1 MQNKIQVC
9 CRIRPPR
16 SQELLPPS
24 PSSCAITTS
33 MRGLRPQTHPAS
45 PRGDQTPDAGG
56 VGGKVLAVEALSDV
70 EVGFLDSRTGRG
82 GAWKAF
88 NFDRVW
94 GPEAT
99 QEDVFLDVEALALS
113 VLEGENACIL
123 AYGQTGSGKTYTMGG
138 NKGRGEV
145 TAEPGITY
153 RLLVKLMELVGR
165 HKGEDGAEEA
175 LGLGGEGEGRM
186 QGERVD
192 ARTEDGKDRKHGEN
206 AGGKSTLLGYDVS
219 ISMVEV
225 YNDEVRDLLPHSAA
239 TPSSIT
245 STTSSS
251 SLPSFTKPA
260 SASALPVLEIRQ
272 DADHAVRL
280 PGMVEATVESVE
292 GALFLIAHGDRAR
305 STGATNVHEHSSRS
319 HSIILL
325 TVISRSTGEKGRL
338 YLVDLAGSERVKK
351 SAVTGT
357 ALKEAQHINK
367 SLSALGDVMVALDKK
382 AQHVPYR
389 NSSLTHLLQDCLG
402 GSARTVMIV
411 TVSPMGETAEETHCT
426 LQFATRVRDIHLAPD
441 RGSRGGRANVRVKN
455 LEREL
460 QVLRGKLMAKE
471 TEKIEAEDALSA
483 SRKELA
489 LLQRQVKSLAEAK
502 GRVQEERRRGWE
514 EQLKAWRSSNEALTT
529 RWQTEKTAREKLAQD
544 LDEAQKMI
552 KRLQQHTETRGVA
565 LTGTRQQL
573 RDKEEEVKELKK
585 NLRSVRRELSA
596 AITASS
602 LPRGSAISAVQGPS
616 RSTRAMNGPPQIAPI
631 VPGGRR
637 LLEESGEC
645 LGDNQVHDAGSDADP
660 HNTGT
665 HASPALPHPSSS
677 PKATFPTLLDVPS
690 AFDPSAPI
698 AEEEKVEGKEDNPC
712 KLLFPPEQGR
722 ASAHR
727 RPFDGDE
734 NHRETSGG
742 AEEEDYLSD
751 SGATGFMT
759 AVSDLSKS
767 GGGWPFSQRKGH
779 GDSHAK
785 DADGSRAWPRHVTT
799 AFIHTPTPFFLSSFS
814 SSSPSTF
821 PTTGINASDRALSS
835 PPSSFPALAADSSMP
850 SRSFAHDLQ
859 GHGNARQT
867 KEATAMTTPGPLAH
881 SLASS
886 KYFPSEDADPPSL
899 PPSTSTAPAT
909 ISAQH
914 PALSFPRPPSR
925 LLSPP
930 MPSSDGNPPDDSEE
944 QSPKSSLSMA
954 CQLNPD
960 GGTSHHVTDVQRDIP
975 RVEWHRSRIP
985 SHQVRKPEVIK
996 PSMTLKPV
1004 RGVSGVG
1011 KGRGKAVR
1019 IPRLAP
1025 PHRVGKRRT
1034 AVAGNGVQ
1042 AGDEEDDSG
1051 EGVKEG
1057 RLKGGRETGN
1067 GARAVWRERKR
1078 GDARS
1083 HARRIDR
1090 AGFKAFPTASTRPQ
1104 ENPSK
1109 EAIRAREE
1117 LREHDLSV
1125 HVPAREKVKSRT
1137 TRWR

>member
-1 MQNKIQVC
+1 M
-9 CRIRPPR
+9 
-16 SQELLPPS
+16 
-24 PSSCAITTS
+24 T
-33 MRGLRPQTHPAS
+33 GLRPQTHPVS
-45 PRGDQTPDAGG
+45 PRGDQAPEPGG
-56 VGGKVLAVEALSDV
+56 LGGKVLAVEALSDV
-70 EVGFLDSRTGRG
+70 EVGFLDSRNGRC

-88 NFDRVW
+88 KFDRVW

-145 TAEPGITY
+145 TAELGITY

-175 LGLGGEGEGRM
+175 LGLGGEGEGQM

-239 TPSSIT
+239 TSSIT

-251 SLPSFTKPA
+251 SFPSITRPA
-260 SASALPVLEIRQ
+260 SASTLPVLEIRQ

-292 GALFLIAHGDRAR
+292 GALSLIAHGDRAR

-351 SAVTGT
+351 SGVTGT

-402 GSARTVMIV
+402 GSARTLMIV

-426 LQFATRVRDIHLAPD
+426 LQFATRVRDIQLAPD
-441 RGSRGGRANVRVKN
+441 GGSRGGRTNVRVKN

-460 QVLRGKLMAKE
+460 QVLRGKLKAKE
-471 TEKIEAEDALSA
+471 TGKIEAEDALSA

-489 LLQRQVKSLAEAK
+489 LLQREVKSLAEAK
-502 GRVQEERRRGWE
+502 GRGQEERRRGWE
-514 EQLKAWRSSNEALTT
+514 DQLNAWRSSNEALTT
-529 RWQTEKTAREKLAQD
+529 RWHTEKTAREKLAQD

-596 AITASS
+596 AMTASS

-616 RSTRAMNGPPQIAPI
+616 RSTRTMNGPHQIAPL
-631 VPGGRR
+631 VSGGRR

-645 LGDNQVHDAGSDADP
+645 LGDNQVHDAGSDADL

-677 PKATFPTLLDVPS
+677 SKATSPTLLDEPS

-722 ASAHR
+722 PSAPR
-727 RPFDGDE
+727 RPSDGDE

-742 AEEEDYLSD
+742 ADEEDYLSD

-779 GDSHAK
+779 GDSHATK
-785 DADGSRAWPRHVTT
+785 TDGSRAWPRHVTT
-799 AFIHTPTPFFLSSFS
+799 AFIHTPTPIFLSSFS

-850 SRSFAHDLQ
+850 SRSLAHDLHD
-859 GHGNARQT
+859 HGKARQA
-867 KEATAMTTPGPLAH
+867 KEATAMTTHGPLAH

-886 KYFPSEDADPPSL
+886 KCYSSEDADPPSP

-909 ISAQH
+909 IFAQH
-914 PALSFPRPPSR
+914 LALSFPRPPSR

-944 QSPKSSLSMA
+944 QGPKSSPSMA
-954 CQLNPD
+954 CHLNPD
-960 GGTSHHVTDVQRDIP
+960 GGTSHHVSDVQRGMP
-975 RVEWHRSRIP
+975 SVEWHRSRIP

-996 PSMTLKPV
+996 PGMTLKPA

-1011 KGRGKAVR
+1011 KGRGKAIR

-1025 PHRVGKRRT
+1025 PHRVGKTRT

-1042 AGDEEDDSG
+1042 VGDEEDVSG

-1057 RLKGGRETGN
+1057 RMKGGRETGN
-1067 GARAVWRERKR
+1067 GARAAWRERKR
-1078 GDARS
+1078 GDARL

-1090 AGFKAFPTASTRPQ
+1090 AGFKDFPTASTRPQ

-1125 HVPAREKVKSRT
+1125 HMHMPPREKVKSRT